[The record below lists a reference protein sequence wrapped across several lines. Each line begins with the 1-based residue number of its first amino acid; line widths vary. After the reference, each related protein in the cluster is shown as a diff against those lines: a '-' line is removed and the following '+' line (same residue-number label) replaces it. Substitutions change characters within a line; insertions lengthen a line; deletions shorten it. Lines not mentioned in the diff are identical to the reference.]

1 MIERPAVLP
10 LAKESVMAP
19 IHAKIKIPGG
29 TDTRNRIQSARA
41 LLSSN
46 HIETLCLAMG
56 RAQESLSRWR
66 TMAAADRKDLG
77 DAVNDWEN
85 EGGSQR

>member
-1 MIERPAVLP
+1 
-10 LAKESVMAP
+10 MAP
-19 IHAKIKIPGG
+19 IHAKITIPSG
-29 TDTRNRIQSARA
+29 TDRRNGIRSARA

-46 HIETLCLAMG
+46 YIETLCLAMG
-56 RAQESLSRWR
+56 RAQESLSRWK
-66 TMAAADRKDLG
+66 TIAAADRTDLG